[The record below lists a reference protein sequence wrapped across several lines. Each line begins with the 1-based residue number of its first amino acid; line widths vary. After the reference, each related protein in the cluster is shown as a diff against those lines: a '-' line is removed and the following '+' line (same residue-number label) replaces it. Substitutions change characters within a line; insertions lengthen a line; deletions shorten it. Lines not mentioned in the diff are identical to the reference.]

1 MVNFYSIGGSEI
13 CAKMNKGI
21 LQNNSTV
28 IAFVQRVLD
37 IVIIVSCLWVAVTL
51 EGLPWLI
58 QHTTAALL
66 AVFLFHFTS
75 ELDELY
81 ISWRGL
87 SIIKELK
94 KVVSHWCVCVAT
106 LFLSVYFLAP
116 QHLEPAGLQL
126 SWFVLVILSLS
137 TYRVILRLLLRLL
150 RAQGINTRTVVIAGA
165 GHLGQKL
172 ANTIVT
178 HSSFGLV
185 FSGYY
190 DDNLSE
196 DNVVAAQTLGNL
208 ELLIK
213 ECKIGGVDRVY
224 IALPPHAYER
234 RNWLVKELSDSTA
247 SVYIVPDIY
256 TYQLL
261 HARSDSIVG
270 IPTISI
276 YDSPID
282 GSNAIIKRIEDI
294 VLSMLILILISPVLF
309 GLALAVKFTSKGPIF
324 FKQNRYGVDGKP
336 IKVWKFRSMNV
347 MEDGA
352 KVTQATKN
360 DERFTPIGQF
370 IRKTSLD
377 ELPQFINVLQ
387 GSMSIVGPRPHAVA
401 HNEEYRKLV
410 DGYMLRHKVK
420 PGITGWAQVNGWRGE
435 TDTLDKME
443 KRVEFDLD
451 YIRNWSL
458 LLDLKI
464 VFLTIFKGFV
474 NKNAY

>member
-1 MVNFYSIGGSEI
+1 MH
-13 CAKMNKGI
+13 KGI
-21 LQNNSTV
+21 LQSNSTV
-28 IAFVQRVLD
+28 IAFVQRILD
-37 IVIIVSCLWVAVTL
+37 ITIIVGCLWVAVAL
-51 EGLPWLI
+51 QEIPWLL
-58 QHTTAALL
+58 QHTTASLL

-75 ELDELY
+75 ELDKLY

-87 SIIKELK
+87 SIYKELK
-94 KVVSHWCVCVAT
+94 KTISHWFVSAAL
-106 LFLSVYFLAP
+106 LFLSVNFLAP
-116 QHLEPAGLQL
+116 QYLNPEGLQFY
-126 SWFVLVILSLS
+126 WFVSVLVSLCV
-137 TYRVILRLLLRLL
+137 YRVVLRLILRALRS
-150 RAQGINTRTVVIAGA
+150 QGINTRSVVIAGA
-165 GHLGQKL
+165 GTLGQQL
-172 ANTIVT
+172 ANNIVAN
-178 HSSFGLV
+178 SSFGLV
-185 FSGYY
+185 FGGYY
-190 DDNLSE
+190 DDTAPKQKL
-196 DNVVAAQTLGNL
+196 VAAQTIGNL
-208 ELLIK
+208 EQLVTDCK
-213 ECKIGGVDRVY
+213 EGGIDRVY
-224 IALPPHAYER
+224 IVLPPQAYER
-234 RNWLVKELSDSTA
+234 RKWLVKELADSTA
-247 SVYIVPDIY
+247 SVYIVPDVF

-261 HARSDSIVG
+261 HSRSDVIMG

-276 YDSPID
+276 YDSPLD

-294 VLSMLILILISPVLF
+294 LLSTLILIMISPVLL

-324 FKQNRYGVDGKP
+324 FKQNRYGIDGKP

-360 DERFTPIGQF
+360 DSRFTPIGQF

-387 GSMSIVGPRPHAVA
+387 GQMSIVGPRPHAVA

-420 PGITGWAQVNGWRGE
+420 PGITGWAQINGWRGE

-443 KRVEFDLD
+443 KRIEFDLE

-458 LLDLKI
+458 FFDLKI
-464 VFLTIFKGFV
+464 VFLTIFKGFI

>member
-1 MVNFYSIGGSEI
+1 MPHKNS
-13 CAKMNKGI
+13 GI
-21 LQNNSTV
+21 LQSNATIV
-28 IAFVQRVLD
+28 AFIQRILD
-37 IVIIVSCLWVAVTL
+37 ISIIVGCLWGTVAL
-51 EGLPWLI
+51 QGLPWLL

-75 ELDELY
+75 ELDKLY

-87 SIIKELK
+87 SIYKELK
-94 KVVSHWCVCVAT
+94 KTISHWFVSAAI
-106 LFLSVYFLAP
+106 LFLSVNFLAP
-116 QHLEPAGLQL
+116 QYLNPEGLQFY
-126 SWFVLVILSLS
+126 WFVSVLVSLCV
-137 TYRVILRLLLRLL
+137 YRVVLRLILRALRS
-150 RAQGINTRTVVIAGA
+150 QGINTRSVVIAGA
-165 GHLGQKL
+165 GTLGQQL
-172 ANTIVT
+172 ANNIIAN
-178 HSSFGLV
+178 SSFGLV
-185 FSGYY
+185 FGGYY
-190 DDNLSE
+190 DDSAPKQKL
-196 DNVVAAQTLGNL
+196 VAAQTIGNL
-208 ELLIK
+208 EQLVADCK
-213 ECKIGGVDRVY
+213 EGGIDRVY
-224 IALPPHAYER
+224 IVLPPQAYER
-234 RNWLVKELSDSTA
+234 RKWLVKELADSTA
-247 SVYIVPDIY
+247 SVYIVPDVF

-261 HARSDSIVG
+261 HSRSDTIMG

-276 YDSPID
+276 YDSPLD

-294 VLSMLILILISPVLF
+294 VLSTLILIMISPVLL
-309 GLALAVKFTSKGPIF
+309 GLALAVKFTSKGPVF
-324 FKQNRYGVDGKP
+324 FKQNRYGIDGKP

-360 DERFTPIGQF
+360 DSRFTPIGQF

-387 GSMSIVGPRPHAVA
+387 GQMSIVGPRPHAVA

-420 PGITGWAQVNGWRGE
+420 PGITGWAQINGWRGE

-443 KRVEFDLD
+443 KRIEFDLE

-458 LLDLKI
+458 FFDLKI

>member
-1 MVNFYSIGGSEI
+1 MPHKNL
-13 CAKMNKGI
+13 GI
-21 LQNNSTV
+21 LQSNATIV
-28 IAFVQRVLD
+28 AFIQRILD
-37 IVIIVSCLWVAVTL
+37 ISIIVGCLWGTVAL
-51 EGLPWLI
+51 QGLPWLL

-75 ELDELY
+75 ELDKLY

-87 SIIKELK
+87 SIYKELK
-94 KVVSHWCVCVAT
+94 KTISHWFVSAAI
-106 LFLSVYFLAP
+106 LFLSVNFLAP
-116 QHLEPAGLQL
+116 QYLNPEGLQFY
-126 SWFVLVILSLS
+126 WFVSVLVSLCV
-137 TYRVILRLLLRLL
+137 YRVVLRLILRALRS
-150 RAQGINTRTVVIAGA
+150 QGINTRSVVIAGA
-165 GHLGQKL
+165 GTLGQQL
-172 ANTIVT
+172 ANNIIAN
-178 HSSFGLV
+178 SSFGLV
-185 FSGYY
+185 FGGYY
-190 DDNLSE
+190 DDAAPKQKL
-196 DNVVAAQTLGNL
+196 VAAQTIGNL
-208 ELLIK
+208 EQLVADCK
-213 ECKIGGVDRVY
+213 EGGIDRVY
-224 IALPPHAYER
+224 IVLPPQAYER
-234 RNWLVKELSDSTA
+234 RKWLVKELADSTA
-247 SVYIVPDIY
+247 SVYIVPDVF

-261 HARSDSIVG
+261 HSRSDTIMG

-276 YDSPID
+276 YDSPLD

-294 VLSMLILILISPVLF
+294 VLSTLILIMISPVLL
-309 GLALAVKFTSKGPIF
+309 GLALAVKFTSKGPVF
-324 FKQNRYGVDGKP
+324 FKQNRYGIDGKP

-360 DERFTPIGQF
+360 DSRFTPIGQF

-387 GSMSIVGPRPHAVA
+387 GQMSIVGPRPHAVA

-420 PGITGWAQVNGWRGE
+420 PGITGWAQINGWRGE

-443 KRVEFDLD
+443 KRIEFDLE

-458 LLDLKI
+458 FFDLKI

>member
-1 MVNFYSIGGSEI
+1 MHLFKEFWILVLLSVACGAPLH
-13 CAKMNKGI
+13 CKGY
-21 LQNNSTV
+21 LGYCN
-28 IAFVQRVLD
+28 
-37 IVIIVSCLWVAVTL
+37 
-51 EGLPWLI
+51 I
-58 QHTTAALL
+58 QPPLL

-75 ELDELY
+75 ELDKLY

-87 SIIKELK
+87 SIYKELK
-94 KVVSHWCVCVAT
+94 KTISHWFVSAAI
-106 LFLSVYFLAP
+106 LFLSVNFLAP
-116 QHLEPAGLQL
+116 QYLNPEGLQFY
-126 SWFVLVILSLS
+126 WFVSVLVSLCV
-137 TYRVILRLLLRLL
+137 YRVVLRLILRGLRS
-150 RAQGINTRTVVIAGA
+150 QGINTRSVVIAGA
-165 GHLGQKL
+165 GTLGQQL
-172 ANTIVT
+172 ANNIVAN
-178 HSSFGLV
+178 SSFGLV
-185 FSGYY
+185 FGGYY
-190 DDNLSE
+190 DDAAPKQKL
-196 DNVVAAQTLGNL
+196 VAAQTIGNL
-208 ELLIK
+208 EQLVADCK
-213 ECKIGGVDRVY
+213 EGGIDRVY
-224 IALPPHAYER
+224 IVLPPQAYER
-234 RNWLVKELSDSTA
+234 RKWLVKELADSTA
-247 SVYIVPDIY
+247 SVYIVPDVF

-261 HARSDSIVG
+261 HSRSDTIMG

-276 YDSPID
+276 YDSPLD

-294 VLSMLILILISPVLF
+294 VLSTLILIMISPVLL
-309 GLALAVKFTSKGPIF
+309 GLALAVKFTSKGPVF
-324 FKQNRYGVDGKP
+324 FKQNRYGIDGKP

-360 DERFTPIGQF
+360 DSRFTPIGQF

-387 GSMSIVGPRPHAVA
+387 GQMSIVGPRPHAVA

-420 PGITGWAQVNGWRGE
+420 PGITGWAQINGWRGE

-443 KRVEFDLD
+443 KRIEFDLE

-458 LLDLKI
+458 FFDLKI

>member
-1 MVNFYSIGGSEI
+1 MPHKNS
-13 CAKMNKGI
+13 GI
-21 LQNNSTV
+21 LQSNATIV
-28 IAFVQRVLD
+28 AFIQRILD
-37 IVIIVSCLWVAVTL
+37 ISIIVGCLWGTVAL
-51 EGLPWLI
+51 QGLPWLL

-75 ELDELY
+75 ELDKLY

-87 SIIKELK
+87 SIYKELK
-94 KVVSHWCVCVAT
+94 KTISHWFVSAAI
-106 LFLSVYFLAP
+106 LFLSVNFLAP
-116 QHLEPAGLQL
+116 QYLNPEGLQFY
-126 SWFVLVILSLS
+126 WFVSVIVSLCV
-137 TYRVILRLLLRLL
+137 YRVILRFIL
-150 RAQGINTRTVVIAGA
+150 RALRSQGINTRSVVIAGA
-165 GHLGQKL
+165 GTLGQQL
-172 ANTIVT
+172 ANNIIA

-185 FSGYY
+185 FGGYY
-190 DDNLSE
+190 DDTVPKHKL
-196 DNVVAAQTLGNL
+196 VAAQTIGNL
-208 ELLIK
+208 EQLVGDCK
-213 ECKIGGVDRVY
+213 EGGIDRVY
-224 IALPPHAYER
+224 IVLPPQAYER
-234 RNWLVKELSDSTA
+234 RKWLVKELADSTA
-247 SVYIVPDIY
+247 SVYIVPDVF

-261 HARSDSIVG
+261 HSRSDTIMG

-276 YDSPID
+276 YDSPLD

-294 VLSMLILILISPVLF
+294 VLSTLILIMISPVLL
-309 GLALAVKFTSKGPIF
+309 GLAFAVKFTSKGPVF
-324 FKQNRYGVDGKP
+324 FKQNRYGIDGKP

-360 DERFTPIGQF
+360 DSRFTPIGQF

-387 GSMSIVGPRPHAVA
+387 GQMSIVGPRPHAVA

-420 PGITGWAQVNGWRGE
+420 PGITGWAQINGWRGE

-443 KRVEFDLD
+443 KRIEFDLE

-458 LLDLKI
+458 FFDLKI

>member
-1 MVNFYSIGGSEI
+1 MPHKNS
-13 CAKMNKGI
+13 GI
-21 LQNNSTV
+21 LQSNATIV
-28 IAFVQRVLD
+28 AFIQRILD
-37 IVIIVSCLWVAVTL
+37 ISIIVGCLWGTVAL
-51 EGLPWLI
+51 QGLPWLL

-66 AVFLFHFTS
+66 SVFLFHFTS
-75 ELDELY
+75 ELDKLY

-87 SIIKELK
+87 SIYKELK
-94 KVVSHWCVCVAT
+94 KTISHWFVSAAI
-106 LFLSVYFLAP
+106 LFLSVNFLAP
-116 QHLEPAGLQL
+116 QYLNPEGLQFY
-126 SWFVLVILSLS
+126 WFVSVLVSLCV
-137 TYRVILRLLLRLL
+137 YRVVLRLILRGLRS
-150 RAQGINTRTVVIAGA
+150 QGINTRSVVIAGA
-165 GHLGQKL
+165 GTLGQQL
-172 ANTIVT
+172 ANNIIAN
-178 HSSFGLV
+178 SSFGLV
-185 FSGYY
+185 FGGYY
-190 DDNLSE
+190 DDAAPKQKL
-196 DNVVAAQTLGNL
+196 VAAQTIGNL
-208 ELLIK
+208 EQLIADCK
-213 ECKIGGVDRVY
+213 EGGIDRVY
-224 IALPPHAYER
+224 IVLPPQAYER
-234 RNWLVKELSDSTA
+234 RKWLVKELADSTA
-247 SVYIVPDIY
+247 SVYIVPDVF

-261 HARSDSIVG
+261 HSRSDTIMG

-276 YDSPID
+276 YDSPLD

-294 VLSMLILILISPVLF
+294 VLSTLILIMISPVLL
-309 GLALAVKFTSKGPIF
+309 GLALAVKFTSKGPVF
-324 FKQNRYGVDGKP
+324 FKQNRYGIDGKP

-360 DERFTPIGQF
+360 DSRFTPIGQF

-387 GSMSIVGPRPHAVA
+387 GQMSIVGPRPHAVA

-420 PGITGWAQVNGWRGE
+420 PGITGWAQINGWRGE

-443 KRVEFDLD
+443 KRIEFDLE

-458 LLDLKI
+458 FFDLKI

>member
-1 MVNFYSIGGSEI
+1 MPHKNS
-13 CAKMNKGI
+13 GI
-21 LQNNSTV
+21 LQSNATIV
-28 IAFVQRVLD
+28 AFIQRILD
-37 IVIIVSCLWVAVTL
+37 ISIIVGCLWGTVAL
-51 EGLPWLI
+51 QGLPWLL

-75 ELDELY
+75 ELDKLY

-87 SIIKELK
+87 SIYKELK
-94 KVVSHWCVCVAT
+94 KTISHWFVSAAI
-106 LFLSVYFLAP
+106 LFLSVNFLAP
-116 QHLEPAGLQL
+116 QYLNPEGLQFY
-126 SWFVLVILSLS
+126 WFVSVLVSLCV
-137 TYRVILRLLLRLL
+137 YRVVLRLILRGLRS
-150 RAQGINTRTVVIAGA
+150 QGINTRSVVIAGA
-165 GHLGQKL
+165 GTLGQQL
-172 ANTIVT
+172 ANNIVAN
-178 HSSFGLV
+178 SSFGLV
-185 FSGYY
+185 FGGYY
-190 DDNLSE
+190 DDAAPKQKL
-196 DNVVAAQTLGNL
+196 VAAQTIGNL
-208 ELLIK
+208 EQLVADCK
-213 ECKIGGVDRVY
+213 EGGIDRVY
-224 IALPPHAYER
+224 IVLPPQAYER
-234 RNWLVKELSDSTA
+234 RKWLVKELADSTA
-247 SVYIVPDIY
+247 SVYIVPDVF

-261 HARSDSIVG
+261 HSRSDTIMG

-276 YDSPID
+276 YDSPLD

-294 VLSMLILILISPVLF
+294 VLSTLILIMISPVLL
-309 GLALAVKFTSKGPIF
+309 GLALAVKFTSKGPVF
-324 FKQNRYGVDGKP
+324 FKQNRYGIDGKP

-360 DERFTPIGQF
+360 DSRFTPIGQF

-387 GSMSIVGPRPHAVA
+387 GQMSIVGPRPHAVA

-420 PGITGWAQVNGWRGE
+420 PGITGWAQINGWRGE

-443 KRVEFDLD
+443 KRIEFDLE

-458 LLDLKI
+458 FFDLKI

>member
-1 MVNFYSIGGSEI
+1 MPHKNS
-13 CAKMNKGI
+13 GI
-21 LQNNSTV
+21 LQSNATIV
-28 IAFVQRVLD
+28 AFIQRILD
-37 IVIIVSCLWVAVTL
+37 ISIIVGCLWGTVAL
-51 EGLPWLI
+51 QGLPWLL

-75 ELDELY
+75 ELDKLY

-87 SIIKELK
+87 SIYKELK
-94 KVVSHWCVCVAT
+94 KTISHWFVSAAI
-106 LFLSVYFLAP
+106 LFLSVNFLAP
-116 QHLEPAGLQL
+116 QYLNPEGLQFY
-126 SWFVLVILSLS
+126 WFVSVLVSLCV
-137 TYRVILRLLLRLL
+137 YRVVLRLILRALRS
-150 RAQGINTRTVVIAGA
+150 QGINTRSVVIAGA
-165 GHLGQKL
+165 GTLGQQL
-172 ANTIVT
+172 ANNIIAN
-178 HSSFGLV
+178 SSFGLV
-185 FSGYY
+185 FGGYY
-190 DDNLSE
+190 DDAAPKEKL
-196 DNVVAAQTLGNL
+196 VAAQTIGNL
-208 ELLIK
+208 EQLVADCK
-213 ECKIGGVDRVY
+213 EGGIDRVY
-224 IALPPHAYER
+224 IVLPPQAYER
-234 RNWLVKELSDSTA
+234 RKWLVKQLADSTA
-247 SVYIVPDIY
+247 SVYIVPDVF

-261 HARSDSIVG
+261 HSRSDTIMG

-276 YDSPID
+276 YDSPLD

-294 VLSMLILILISPVLF
+294 VLSTLILIMISPVLL
-309 GLALAVKFTSKGPIF
+309 GLALAVKFTSKGPVF
-324 FKQNRYGVDGKP
+324 FKQNRYGIDGKP

-360 DERFTPIGQF
+360 DSRFTPIGQF

-387 GSMSIVGPRPHAVA
+387 GQMSIVGPRPHAVA

-420 PGITGWAQVNGWRGE
+420 PGITGWAQINGWRGE

-443 KRVEFDLD
+443 KRIEFDLE

-458 LLDLKI
+458 FFDLKI

>member
-1 MVNFYSIGGSEI
+1 MH
-13 CAKMNKGI
+13 KGI
-21 LQNNSTV
+21 LQSNSTV
-28 IAFVQRVLD
+28 IAFVQRILD
-37 IVIIVSCLWVAVTL
+37 ITIIVGCLWAAVTL
-51 EGLPWLI
+51 QEIPWLL
-58 QHTTAALL
+58 QHTTASLL

-75 ELDELY
+75 ELDKLY

-87 SIIKELK
+87 SIYKELK
-94 KVVSHWCVCVAT
+94 KTISHWFVSAAL
-106 LFLSVYFLAP
+106 LFLSVNFLAP
-116 QHLEPAGLQL
+116 QYLNPEGLQFY
-126 SWFVLVILSLS
+126 WFVSVLISLCV
-137 TYRVILRLLLRLL
+137 YRVVLRLILRVLRS
-150 RAQGINTRTVVIAGA
+150 QGINTRSVVIAGA
-165 GHLGQKL
+165 GTLGQQL
-172 ANTIVT
+172 ANNIVAN
-178 HSSFGLV
+178 SSFGLV
-185 FSGYY
+185 FGGYY
-190 DDNLSE
+190 DDTAPKQKL
-196 DNVVAAQTLGNL
+196 VAAQTIGNL
-208 ELLIK
+208 EQLVAD
-213 ECKIGGVDRVY
+213 CKDGGIDRVY
-224 IALPPHAYER
+224 IVLPPQAYER
-234 RNWLVKELSDSTA
+234 RKWLVKELADSTA
-247 SVYIVPDIY
+247 SVYIVPDVF

-261 HARSDSIVG
+261 HSRSDTIMG

-276 YDSPID
+276 YDSPLD

-294 VLSMLILILISPVLF
+294 VLSTFILIMISPVLL
-309 GLALAVKFTSKGPIF
+309 GLALAVKFTSKGPVF
-324 FKQNRYGVDGKP
+324 FKQNRYGIDGKP

-360 DERFTPIGQF
+360 DSRFTPIGQF

-387 GSMSIVGPRPHAVA
+387 GQMSIVGPRPHAVA

-420 PGITGWAQVNGWRGE
+420 PGITGWAQINGWRGE

-443 KRVEFDLD
+443 KRIEFDLE

-458 LLDLKI
+458 FFDLKI

>member
-1 MVNFYSIGGSEI
+1 MPHKNS
-13 CAKMNKGI
+13 GI
-21 LQNNSTV
+21 LQSNATIV
-28 IAFVQRVLD
+28 AFIQRILD
-37 IVIIVSCLWVAVTL
+37 ISIIVGCLWGTVAL
-51 EGLPWLI
+51 QGLPWLL

-75 ELDELY
+75 ELDKLY

-87 SIIKELK
+87 SIYKELK
-94 KVVSHWCVCVAT
+94 KTISHWFVSAAI
-106 LFLSVYFLAP
+106 LFLSVNFLAP
-116 QHLEPAGLQL
+116 QYLNPEGLQFY
-126 SWFVLVILSLS
+126 WFVSVLVSLCV
-137 TYRVILRLLLRLL
+137 YRVVLRLILRALRS
-150 RAQGINTRTVVIAGA
+150 QGINTRSVVIAGA
-165 GHLGQKL
+165 GTLGQQL
-172 ANTIVT
+172 ANNIVAN
-178 HSSFGLV
+178 SSFGLV
-185 FSGYY
+185 FGGYY
-190 DDNLSE
+190 DDAAPKQKL
-196 DNVVAAQTLGNL
+196 VAAQTIGNL
-208 ELLIK
+208 EQLVVDCK
-213 ECKIGGVDRVY
+213 EGGIDRVY
-224 IALPPHAYER
+224 IVLPPQAYER
-234 RNWLVKELSDSTA
+234 RKWLVKELADSTS
-247 SVYIVPDIY
+247 SVYIVPDVF

-261 HARSDSIVG
+261 HSRSDTIMG

-276 YDSPID
+276 YDSPLD

-294 VLSMLILILISPVLF
+294 VLSTLILIMISPVLL
-309 GLALAVKFTSKGPIF
+309 GLALAVKFTSKGPVF
-324 FKQNRYGVDGKP
+324 FKQNRYGIDGKP

-360 DERFTPIGQF
+360 DSRFTPIGQF

-387 GSMSIVGPRPHAVA
+387 GQMSIVGPRPHAVA

-420 PGITGWAQVNGWRGE
+420 PGITGWAQINGWRGE

-443 KRVEFDLD
+443 KRIEFDLE

-458 LLDLKI
+458 FFDLKI

>member
-1 MVNFYSIGGSEI
+1 MH
-13 CAKMNKGI
+13 KGI
-21 LQNNSTV
+21 LQSNSTV
-28 IAFVQRVLD
+28 IAFVQRILD
-37 IVIIVSCLWVAVTL
+37 ITIIVGCLWVAVAL
-51 EGLPWLI
+51 QGIPWLL
-58 QHTTAALL
+58 QHTTASLL

-75 ELDELY
+75 ELDKLY

-87 SIIKELK
+87 SIYKELK
-94 KVVSHWCVCVAT
+94 KTISHWFISAAI
-106 LFLSVYFLAP
+106 LFLSVNFLAP
-116 QHLEPAGLQL
+116 QYLNPEGLQFY
-126 SWFVLVILSLS
+126 WFVSVLVSLCV
-137 TYRVILRLLLRLL
+137 YRVVLRIILRALRS
-150 RAQGINTRTVVIAGA
+150 QGINTRSVVIAGA
-165 GHLGQKL
+165 GTLGQQL
-172 ANTIVT
+172 ANNIIAN
-178 HSSFGLV
+178 SSFGLV
-185 FSGYY
+185 FGGYY
-190 DDNLSE
+190 DDTTPKQKLI
-196 DNVVAAQTLGNL
+196 AAQTIGNL
-208 ELLIK
+208 EQLVADCK
-213 ECKIGGVDRVY
+213 EGGIDRVY
-224 IALPPHAYER
+224 IVLPPQAYER
-234 RNWLVKELSDSTA
+234 RKWLVKELADSTA
-247 SVYIVPDIY
+247 SVYIVPDVF

-261 HARSDSIVG
+261 HSRSDTIMG

-276 YDSPID
+276 YDSPLD

-294 VLSMLILILISPVLF
+294 VLSTLILIMISPVLL
-309 GLALAVKFTSKGPIF
+309 GLAFAVKFTSKGPVF
-324 FKQNRYGVDGKP
+324 FKQNRYGIDGKP

-360 DERFTPIGQF
+360 DSRFTPIGQF

-387 GSMSIVGPRPHAVA
+387 GQMSIVGPRPHAVA

-420 PGITGWAQVNGWRGE
+420 PGITGWAQINGWRGE

-443 KRVEFDLD
+443 KRIEFDLE

-458 LLDLKI
+458 FFDLKI

>member
-1 MVNFYSIGGSEI
+1 MPHKNS
-13 CAKMNKGI
+13 GI
-21 LQNNSTV
+21 LQSNATIV
-28 IAFVQRVLD
+28 AFIQRILD
-37 IVIIVSCLWVAVTL
+37 ISIIVGCLWGTVAL
-51 EGLPWLI
+51 QGLPWLL

-75 ELDELY
+75 ELDKLY

-87 SIIKELK
+87 SIYKELK
-94 KVVSHWCVCVAT
+94 KTISHWFVSAAI
-106 LFLSVYFLAP
+106 LFLSVNFLAP
-116 QHLEPAGLQL
+116 QYLNPEGLQFY
-126 SWFVLVILSLS
+126 WFISVLVSLCV
-137 TYRVILRLLLRLL
+137 YRVVLRLILRALRS
-150 RAQGINTRTVVIAGA
+150 QGINTRSVVIAGA
-165 GHLGQKL
+165 GTLGQQL
-172 ANTIVT
+172 ANNIIAN
-178 HSSFGLV
+178 SSFG
-185 FSGYY
+185 GYY
-190 DDNLSE
+190 DDAAPKQKL
-196 DNVVAAQTLGNL
+196 VAAQTIGNL
-208 ELLIK
+208 EKLVADCK
-213 ECKIGGVDRVY
+213 EGGIDRVY
-224 IALPPHAYER
+224 IVLPPQAYER
-234 RNWLVKELSDSTA
+234 RKWLVKELADSTA
-247 SVYIVPDIY
+247 SVYIVPDVF

-261 HARSDSIVG
+261 HSRSDTIMG

-276 YDSPID
+276 YDSPLD

-294 VLSMLILILISPVLF
+294 VLSTLILIMISPVLL
-309 GLALAVKFTSKGPIF
+309 GLALAVKFTSKGPVF
-324 FKQNRYGVDGKP
+324 FKQNRYGIDGKP

-360 DERFTPIGQF
+360 DSRFTPIGQF

-387 GSMSIVGPRPHAVA
+387 GQMSIVGPRPHAVA

-420 PGITGWAQVNGWRGE
+420 PGITGWAQINGWRGE

-443 KRVEFDLD
+443 KRIEFDLE

-458 LLDLKI
+458 FFDLKI

>member
-1 MVNFYSIGGSEI
+1 MH
-13 CAKMNKGI
+13 KGI
-21 LQNNSTV
+21 LQSNSTV
-28 IAFVQRVLD
+28 IAFVQRILD
-37 IVIIVSCLWVAVTL
+37 ITIIVGCLWVAVAL
-51 EGLPWLI
+51 QEIPWLL
-58 QHTTAALL
+58 QHTTASLL

-75 ELDELY
+75 ELDKLY

-87 SIIKELK
+87 SIYKELK
-94 KVVSHWCVCVAT
+94 KTISHWFISAAI
-106 LFLSVYFLAP
+106 LFLSVNFLAP
-116 QHLEPAGLQL
+116 QYLNPEGLQFY
-126 SWFVLVILSLS
+126 WFVSVLVSLCV
-137 TYRVILRLLLRLL
+137 YRVVLRLILRALRS
-150 RAQGINTRTVVIAGA
+150 QGINTRSVVIAGA
-165 GHLGQKL
+165 GTLGQQL
-172 ANTIVT
+172 ANNIIAN
-178 HSSFGLV
+178 SSFGLV
-185 FSGYY
+185 FGGYY
-190 DDNLSE
+190 DDTAPKQKL
-196 DNVVAAQTLGNL
+196 VAAQTIGNL
-208 ELLIK
+208 EQLVADCK
-213 ECKIGGVDRVY
+213 EGGIDRVY
-224 IALPPHAYER
+224 IVLPPQAYER
-234 RNWLVKELSDSTA
+234 RKWLVKELADSTA
-247 SVYIVPDIY
+247 SVYIVPDVF

-261 HARSDSIVG
+261 HSRSDVIMG

-276 YDSPID
+276 YDSPLD

-294 VLSMLILILISPVLF
+294 VLSTLILMLISPVLL
-309 GLALAVKFTSKGPIF
+309 GLALAVKFTSKGPVF
-324 FKQNRYGVDGKP
+324 FKQNRYGIDGKP

-360 DERFTPIGQF
+360 DSRFTPIGQF

-387 GSMSIVGPRPHAVA
+387 GQMSIVGPRPHAVA

-420 PGITGWAQVNGWRGE
+420 PGITGWAQINGWRGE

-443 KRVEFDLD
+443 KRIEFDLE

-458 LLDLKI
+458 FFDLKI

>member
-1 MVNFYSIGGSEI
+1 MPHKNS
-13 CAKMNKGI
+13 GI
-21 LQNNSTV
+21 LQSNATIV
-28 IAFVQRVLD
+28 AFIQRILD
-37 IVIIVSCLWVAVTL
+37 ISIIVGCLWGTVAL
-51 EGLPWLI
+51 QGLPWLL

-75 ELDELY
+75 ELDKLY

-87 SIIKELK
+87 SIYKELK
-94 KVVSHWCVCVAT
+94 KTISHWFVSAAI
-106 LFLSVYFLAP
+106 LFLSVNFLAP
-116 QHLEPAGLQL
+116 QYLNPEGLQFY
-126 SWFVLVILSLS
+126 WFVSVLVSLCV
-137 TYRVILRLLLRLL
+137 YRVILRFIL
-150 RAQGINTRTVVIAGA
+150 RALRSQGINTRSVVIAGA
-165 GHLGQKL
+165 GSLGQQL
-172 ANTIVT
+172 ANNIVA

-185 FSGYY
+185 FGGYY
-190 DDNLSE
+190 DDSTPKQKL
-196 DNVVAAQTLGNL
+196 VAAQTIGNL
-208 ELLIK
+208 EQLVADCK
-213 ECKIGGVDRVY
+213 EGGIDRVY
-224 IALPPHAYER
+224 IVLPPQAYER
-234 RNWLVKELSDSTA
+234 RKWLVKQLADSTA
-247 SVYIVPDIY
+247 SVYIVPDVF

-261 HARSDSIVG
+261 HSRSDTIIG

-276 YDSPID
+276 YDSPLD

-294 VLSMLILILISPVLF
+294 VLSTLILIMISPVLL
-309 GLALAVKFTSKGPIF
+309 GLALAVKFTSKGPVF
-324 FKQNRYGVDGKP
+324 FKQNRYGIDGKP

-360 DERFTPIGQF
+360 DSRFTPIGQF

-387 GSMSIVGPRPHAVA
+387 GQMSIVGPRPHAVA

-420 PGITGWAQVNGWRGE
+420 PGITGWAQINGWRGE

-443 KRVEFDLD
+443 KRIEFDLE

-458 LLDLKI
+458 FFDLKI

>member
-1 MVNFYSIGGSEI
+1 
-13 CAKMNKGI
+13 
-21 LQNNSTV
+21 
-28 IAFVQRVLD
+28 
-37 IVIIVSCLWVAVTL
+37 
-51 EGLPWLI
+51 WLL
-58 QHTTAALL
+58 QHTTASLL

-75 ELDELY
+75 ELDKLY

-87 SIIKELK
+87 SIYKELK
-94 KVVSHWCVCVAT
+94 KTISHWFVSAAI
-106 LFLSVYFLAP
+106 LFLSVNFLAP
-116 QHLEPAGLQL
+116 QYLNPEGLQFY
-126 SWFVLVILSLS
+126 WFISVLVSLS
-137 TYRVILRLLLRLL
+137 VYRVVLRLFL
-150 RAQGINTRTVVIAGA
+150 RALRSQGINTRSVVIAGA
-165 GHLGQKL
+165 GTLGQQL
-172 ANTIVT
+172 ANNIVAN
-178 HSSFGLV
+178 SSFGLV
-185 FSGYY
+185 FGGYY
-190 DDNLSE
+190 DDTAPKHKL
-196 DNVVAAQTLGNL
+196 VAAQTIGNL
-208 ELLIK
+208 EQLVADCK
-213 ECKIGGVDRVY
+213 EGGIDRVY
-224 IALPPHAYER
+224 IVLPPQAYER
-234 RNWLVKELSDSTA
+234 RKWLVKELADSTA
-247 SVYIVPDIY
+247 SVYIVPDVF

-261 HARSDSIVG
+261 HSRSDTIMG

-276 YDSPID
+276 YDSPLD

-294 VLSMLILILISPVLF
+294 VLSTLILIMISPVLL
-309 GLALAVKFTSKGPIF
+309 GLAFAVKFTSKGPVF
-324 FKQNRYGVDGKP
+324 FKQNRYGIDGKP

-360 DERFTPIGQF
+360 DSRFTPIGQF

-387 GSMSIVGPRPHAVA
+387 GQMSIVGPRPHAVA

-420 PGITGWAQVNGWRGE
+420 PGITGWAQINGWRGE

-443 KRVEFDLD
+443 KRIEFDLE

-458 LLDLKI
+458 FFDLKI

>member
-1 MVNFYSIGGSEI
+1 MPHKNS
-13 CAKMNKGI
+13 GI
-21 LQNNSTV
+21 LQSNATIV
-28 IAFVQRVLD
+28 AFIQRILD
-37 IVIIVSCLWVAVTL
+37 ISIIVGCLWGTVAL
-51 EGLPWLI
+51 QGLPWLL

-66 AVFLFHFTS
+66 SVFLFHFTS
-75 ELDELY
+75 ELDKLY

-87 SIIKELK
+87 SIYKELK
-94 KVVSHWCVCVAT
+94 KTISHWFVSAAI
-106 LFLSVYFLAP
+106 LFLSVNFLAP
-116 QHLEPAGLQL
+116 QYLNPEGLQFY
-126 SWFVLVILSLS
+126 WFVSVLVSLCV
-137 TYRVILRLLLRLL
+137 YRVVLRLILRGLRS
-150 RAQGINTRTVVIAGA
+150 QGINTRSVVIAGA
-165 GHLGQKL
+165 GTLGQQL
-172 ANTIVT
+172 ANNIIAN
-178 HSSFGLV
+178 SSFGLV
-185 FSGYY
+185 FGGYY
-190 DDNLSE
+190 DDAAPKQKL
-196 DNVVAAQTLGNL
+196 VAAQTIGNL
-208 ELLIK
+208 EQLIADCK
-213 ECKIGGVDRVY
+213 EGGIDRVY
-224 IALPPHAYER
+224 IVLPPQAYER
-234 RNWLVKELSDSTA
+234 RKWLVKELADSTA
-247 SVYIVPDIY
+247 SVYIVPDVF

-261 HARSDSIVG
+261 HSRSDTIMG

-276 YDSPID
+276 YDSPLD

-294 VLSMLILILISPVLF
+294 VLSTLILIMISPVLL
-309 GLALAVKFTSKGPIF
+309 GLALAVKFTSKGPVF
-324 FKQNRYGVDGKP
+324 FKQNRYGIDGKP

-360 DERFTPIGQF
+360 DSRFTPIGQF

-387 GSMSIVGPRPHAVA
+387 GQMSIVGPRPHAVA

-420 PGITGWAQVNGWRGE
+420 PGITGWAHINGWRGE

-443 KRVEFDLD
+443 KRIEFDLE

-458 LLDLKI
+458 FFDLKI

>member
-1 MVNFYSIGGSEI
+1 MH
-13 CAKMNKGI
+13 KGI
-21 LQNNSTV
+21 LQSNSTV

-37 IVIIVSCLWVAVTL
+37 ISIIVGCLWGVVAFQ
-51 EGLPWLI
+51 GLPWLL

-75 ELDELY
+75 ELDKLY

-87 SIIKELK
+87 SIYKELK
-94 KVVSHWCVCVAT
+94 KTISHWFVSAGI
-106 LFLSVYFLAP
+106 LLLSVNFLAP
-116 QHLEPAGLQL
+116 QYLNPEGLQFY
-126 SWFVLVILSLS
+126 WFVSVLVCLSV
-137 TYRVILRLLLRLL
+137 YRVILRFIL
-150 RAQGINTRTVVIAGA
+150 RALRSQGINTRSVVIAGA
-165 GHLGQKL
+165 GTLGQQL
-172 ANTIVT
+172 ANNIVA

-185 FSGYY
+185 FGGYY
-190 DDNLSE
+190 DDTKPSKEL
-196 DNVVAAQTLGNL
+196 VAAQTIGNL
-208 ELLIK
+208 EQLVADCK
-213 ECKIGGVDRVY
+213 EGGVDRVY
-224 IALPPHAYER
+224 IVLPPQAYER
-234 RNWLVKELSDSTA
+234 RKWLVKELADSTA
-247 SVYIVPDIY
+247 SVYIVPDVF

-261 HARSDSIVG
+261 HSRSDVIMG

-276 YDSPID
+276 YDSPLD

-294 VLSMLILILISPVLF
+294 VLSTIILILISPVLI
-309 GLALAVKFTSKGPIF
+309 GLALAVKFTSKGPVF
-324 FKQNRYGVDGKP
+324 FKQNRYGIDGKP

-360 DERFTPIGQF
+360 DSRFTPIGQF

-387 GSMSIVGPRPHAVA
+387 GQMSIVGPRPHAVA

-420 PGITGWAQVNGWRGE
+420 PGITGWAQINGWRGE

-443 KRVEFDLD
+443 KRIEFDLE

-458 LLDLKI
+458 FFDLKI
-464 VFLTIFKGFV
+464 VFLTIFKGFI